1 MVEELRELTYE
12 KQLLSEKQIKIVLWV
27 CREKISYKEIAKRLA
42 IREATLRKYL
52 DIIRRKLFENN
63 FDHYIQQTD
72 FIKDFDLGLL
82 WEKTKDYYDIKH
94 RMLEILSAK

>member
-63 FDHYIQQTD
+63 FDLYVQQTD
-72 FIKDFDLGLL
+72 FIQDFDLSLL
-82 WEKTKDYYDIKH
+82 WQKTQDIHVVKH
-94 RMLEILSAK
+94 RILSILSAK